1 MVKLKISKHS
11 LQIAILTWELV
22 MLTKLHILAKSMTS
36 HTCYPEESAG
46 MPRATIC
53 HEKKNES
60 AQESEEKLGESG
72 RAPVSLRTADPEAHE
87 GR

>member
-1 MVKLKISKHS
+1 MAEETSNAKSMVKLKISKHS
-11 LQIAILTWELV
+11 FQIAILTWELV

-53 HEKKNES
+53 HEKK
-60 AQESEEKLGESG
+60 
-72 RAPVSLRTADPEAHE
+72 
-87 GR
+87 

>member
-11 LQIAILTWELV
+11 FQIAILTWELV
-22 MLTKLHILAKSMTS
+22 MLTKLHILAKSKTS

-53 HEKKNES
+53 HEKKMSRRRNRRRNW
-60 AQESEEKLGESG
+60 G
-72 RAPVSLRTADPEAHE
+72 RADAHLSL
-87 GR
+87 